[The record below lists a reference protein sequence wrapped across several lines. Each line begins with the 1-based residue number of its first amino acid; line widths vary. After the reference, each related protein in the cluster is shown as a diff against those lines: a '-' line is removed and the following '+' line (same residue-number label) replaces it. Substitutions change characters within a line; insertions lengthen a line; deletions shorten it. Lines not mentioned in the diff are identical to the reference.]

1 MWFLKHYIL
10 KTISSVVSEYIKSK
24 PFLSSALSDG
34 IINLTSLSRII
45 KPDIEEV
52 LRKNV
57 NHGAIVM
64 ALNRLSVNLEFQHTH
79 KIVRVIKNIGDIKQI
94 TEYLR
99 STTYSLDPQISKN

>member
-1 MWFLKHYIL
+1 M

-64 ALNRLSVNLEFQHTH
+64 ALNRLSVNLEFQHTQ

-99 STTYSLDPQISKN
+99 LTTYSLDPQINKN